1 MFPIRKPTIS
11 TISTIGP
18 APAHNGAWFPL
29 DGRQSLAVQRRWGGA
44 ALHPDMTGRPDGPRT
59 PRLREM
65 GGWKVVWVMWVWVNT
80 YRYITIVGW
89 TSILTQLWLGVN
101 KRYQGFDTL
110 PCGWKVK
117 NMCKWMI
124 RFLEKYI
131 WNCSWI
137 LHDVTTQHV
146 DFEHQD
152 LDFTCYLKQWK
163 VGCSITYRT
172 ITSLEMPG
180 CKWIDTWRILRYHP
194 PFCVGKVWQKNG
206 LITLELEKYG

>member
-1 MFPIRKPTIS
+1 MCIGLCGFRFLIIAISSKPAEVMTTQLERK
-11 TISTIGP
+11 
-18 APAHNGAWFPL
+18 
-29 DGRQSLAVQRRWGGA
+29 QRRGGRIPPENSA
-44 ALHPDMTGRPDGPRT
+44 NLLHFFHVF
-59 PRLREM
+59 
-65 GGWKVVWVMWVWVNT
+65 VVAKIWYGVNT